1 MAKPNSIPI
10 PEIIAESNQPEPAQS
25 TISTPIPITQ
35 KIIVPKKIIAKKT
48 SLISKFKPSIVKS
61 KPSKSSKKRKTILI
75 TGGAG
80 FLGINLARYLIK
92 YNYKIIILDLA
103 PFDYDDLIRKV
114 EVINGD
120 IRNPKV
126 VEQAMKGV
134 DIVVH
139 TAAALP
145 LYKPKDIYST
155 DITGTRILLE
165 QAKKNNIERFIHISS
180 TAVYGI
186 PDHHPL
192 FETDKRVGVGPYGK
206 SKVKAEQMCEEFRK
220 EGMCITIL
228 RPKSFVG
235 PERLGVLA
243 IYYDWIKS
251 GKNIPIIGSGK
262 NRYQL
267 LDVEDLCDAIHL
279 CATKPKTQ
287 ANDTFNIG
295 AKEFTTMKEDF
306 GAVVDYA
313 GFGKRIIPTPAKPL
327 ILTLR
332 FLEVLH
338 LSPLYKWVYET
349 APEDSFVSI
358 EKAEKQLGW
367 HPKYSNKQALIRNYQ
382 WYVEHCDEYNQ
393 KTGISHRVPWKQGA
407 LKVVKFFF

>member
-1 MAKPNSIPI
+1 MPHENLSNIR
-10 PEIIAESNQPEPAQS
+10 IIGKE
-25 TISTPIPITQ
+25 
-35 KIIVPKKIIAKKT
+35 K
-48 SLISKFKPSIVKS
+48 
-61 KPSKSSKKRKTILI
+61 KSSDTKNNPPLKKSNPSPQTYLI

-80 FLGINLARYLIK
+80 FLGINLARYLVSK
-92 YNYKIIILDLA
+92 GQKVVILDIS
-103 PFDYDDLIRKV
+103 PFDYPDMARKV
-114 EVINGD
+114 EIINGD
-120 IRNPKV
+120 IRNPQIV
-126 VEQAMKGV
+126 SQAMKGI

-145 LYKPKDIYST
+145 LYKSKDIYST
-155 DITGTRILLE
+155 DIGGTRLLLE
-165 QAKKNNIERFIHISS
+165 ESIKHKIERFIHISS

-192 FETDKRVGVGPYGK
+192 FETDRLHGVGPYGK
-206 SKVKAEQMCEEFRK
+206 SKVRAEQICEEYRK
-220 EGMCITIL
+220 SGLCVSIL

-251 GKNIPIIGSGK
+251 GKNIPLIGSGK

-267 LDVEDLCDAIHL
+267 LDVDDLCDAIYL
-279 CATKPKTQ
+279 CATKPKSIS
-287 ANDTFNIG
+287 NDTYNIG

-306 GAVVDYA
+306 GSVLDYA
-313 GFGKRIIPTPAKPL
+313 GFGKRIISTPAKPL

-332 FLEVLH
+332 FLELLH

-349 APEDSFVSI
+349 APKDSFVSI
-358 EKAEKQLGW
+358 EKAEKKLEW

-382 WYVEHCDEYNQ
+382 WYIEHSQEYNQ
-393 KTGISHRVPWKQGA
+393 KTGVSHRVPWKQGV